1 MDRKKFALIKYDH
14 GERVGLGAVRW
25 IALAVV
31 LTLAVGFM
39 IAIPPLFPFS
49 IMMGIVAVVAI
60 TRQPKQLCLGPRYII
75 CGRKILYYA
84 NIQSVTLKE
93 DQGLLVLQSS
103 TGQTLVL
110 DQDKFQSNARKL
122 EKIAAHKE
130 ARFNKVALKIV
141 DRVQRASPN
150 AQLKGVLK
158 LLATG
163 S

>member
-25 IALAVV
+25 LCLLGVV
-31 LTLAVGFM
+31 VFVLWLL
-39 IAIPPLFPFS
+39 ISIPPMFPMTL
-49 IMMGIVAVVAI
+49 ILGLVGVLMI

-84 NIQSVTLKE
+84 NIKSVTLKADE
-93 DQGLLVLQSS
+93 GLLVLQSS

-110 DQDKFQSNARKL
+110 DQDKFQSNARKSD
-122 EKIAAHKE
+122 KIAANKE

-150 AQLKGVLK
+150 AQLKGILH
-158 LLATG
+158 LRATG
-163 S
+163 T